1 MGAISRKNLIKESIK
16 KPPANPP
23 IAPKIKNLILLGTFL
38 LIAQANNQPV
48 AEPIIA

>member
-23 IAPKIKNLILLGTFL
+23 IAPKIINFSIRGRSLP
-38 LIAQANNQPV
+38 IAQANSQPV
-48 AEPIIA
+48 AEPMIA